1 MSLPAFFFERVTD
14 DIRQQMDGV
23 LALTGQLARQ
33 RLTPDVQACVS
44 GVEEAAGG
52 VRRMLDLALDLRNV
66 AVKGLTCDP
75 QPLRLRELIDE
86 VHARWQPQAA
96 MSGVTLLVAYDGDP
110 DVCAMGDRQRLLQVF
125 DGFVGEAVASMRR
138 GAVEASI
145 RTSVDE
151 AGVRVEGRVRGG
163 REVSW
168 ESQDLEARVREVD
181 NRFGLEVAIGVLL
194 ARQIIEGL
202 EGSITT
208 EGGAGAAE
216 TLVFSLALPLA
227 AETPAEEQQAAERSI
242 HVLVVDDNATN
253 RMVAQ
258 ALCEMFDCTCEAA
271 CDGAEAVE
279 AAKAGRFDLILMD
292 IKMPVMDGVAATRAI
307 RALGGPASLVPIIA
321 LTANAEPEDS
331 EGYLAAGMNGV
342 VEKPMKPEHLLAA
355 LQQALSE
362 SGAGGEAASGSA
374 AAAA

>member
-23 LALTGQLARQ
+23 LALTDQLSRQ

-44 GVEEAAGG
+44 GIEEAAGS
-52 VRRMLDLALDLRNV
+52 VRRMLDAALDLRSV
-66 AVKGLTCDP
+66 SVRGLTCDP

-110 DVCAMGDRQRLLQVF
+110 DVCAMADRQRLLQVF

-145 RTSVDE
+145 RTSVDDN
-151 AGVRVEGRVRGG
+151 GVRVEGRVRGG

-168 ESQDLEARVREVD
+168 ESQDLESRVREVD
-181 NRFGLEVAIGVLL
+181 SRFGLEVAIGVLM
-194 ARQIIEGL
+194 ARQVIEGL
-202 EGSITT
+202 GGAVTT
-208 EGGAGAAE
+208 EGGSGAAE
-216 TLVFSLALPLA
+216 TLLFSLALPLA
-227 AETPAEEQQAAERSI
+227 AEAPAEEPQAAERSV

-271 CDGAEAVE
+271 CDGSEAVE

-307 RALGGPASLVPIIA
+307 RALGGPASQVPIIA
-321 LTANAEPEDS
+321 LTANAEPEDA

-342 VEKPMKPEHLLAA
+342 VEKPMKSEHLLAA

-362 SGAGGEAASGSA
+362 SGGSEAAGVSA

>member
-1 MSLPAFFFERVTD
+1 MSLPAFFFERVTA

-23 LALTGQLARQ
+23 LALTAQLSRQ
-33 RLTPDVQACVS
+33 RLTPDAQACVS

-52 VRRMLDLALDLRNV
+52 VRRVLDAALDLRNV
-66 AVKGLTCDP
+66 AVKGLTTDP

-96 MSGVTLLVAYDGDP
+96 MSGVTLLVSYDGDP
-110 DVCAMGDRQRLLQVF
+110 DVCAVADRQRLLQVF

-145 RTSVDE
+145 RTIVGDD
-151 AGVRVEGRVRGG
+151 GVRMEGRVRGG
-163 REVSW
+163 RDVSW
-168 ESQDLEARVREVD
+168 EAQDLEARVREVD
-181 NRFGLEVAIGVLL
+181 SRFGLEVAIGLLL
-194 ARQIIEGL
+194 ARQVVEGL
-202 EGSITT
+202 GGKIGS
-208 EGGAGAAE
+208 EAGAGAAE
-216 TLVFSLALPLA
+216 TIVFDIALPLA
-227 AETPAEEQQAAERSI
+227 AEAPVAEQQAAERSV

-258 ALCEMFDCTCEAA
+258 ALCEMFDCTCESA

-279 AAKAGRFDLILMD
+279 IAKAGRFDLILMD

-321 LTANAEPEDS
+321 LTANAEPEDA

-362 SGAGGEAASGSA
+362 SREGGGRA

>member
-23 LALTGQLARQ
+23 LALTDQLSRQ

-44 GVEEAAGG
+44 GVEEAAAS
-52 VRRMLDLALDLRNV
+52 VRRTLDAALDLRTV
-66 AVKGLTCDP
+66 SVKGLTCDP

-110 DVCAMGDRQRLLQVF
+110 DVCAMADRQRLLQVF

-145 RTSVDE
+145 RTSADDN
-151 AGVRVEGRVRGG
+151 GVRVEGRVRGG

-168 ESQDLEARVREVD
+168 ESQNLEARVREVD
-181 NRFGLEVAIGVLL
+181 SRFGLEVAIGVLL
-194 ARQIIEGL
+194 ARQVIEGL
-202 EGSITT
+202 GGDITT
-208 EGGAGAAE
+208 EGGSGAAE

-227 AETPAEEQQAAERSI
+227 AEAPIEELQAAERSI

-271 CDGAEAVE
+271 TDGAEAVE

-321 LTANAEPEDS
+321 LTANAEPEDA

-342 VEKPMKPEHLLAA
+342 VEKPMKSEHLLAA

-362 SGAGGEAASGSA
+362 SAGGEALGGSA